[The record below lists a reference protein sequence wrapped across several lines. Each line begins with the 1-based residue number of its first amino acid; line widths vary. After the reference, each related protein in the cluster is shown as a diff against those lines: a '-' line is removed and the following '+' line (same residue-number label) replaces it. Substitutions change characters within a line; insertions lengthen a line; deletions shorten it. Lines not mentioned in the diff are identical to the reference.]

1 MRTRTDRFVRG
12 EVRGREMGD
21 MKFSTIGMIVA
32 ALIFLVA
39 AIGVSL
45 GSISLVALGLA
56 VMAGSLAASWMKM

>member
-1 MRTRTDRFVRG
+1 
-12 EVRGREMGD
+12 MGD
-21 MKFSTIGMIVA
+21 MRLSTIGMIIA

-39 AIGVSL
+39 AIGVSF